1 MNSSSSPNRYAPL
14 VDLANEAARSN
25 PGTVPIK
32 VELPLVQASQLSR
45 LALHLNRSPAEL
57 VVEAIQQFLS
67 AVRPGPR

>member
-1 MNSSSSPNRYAPL
+1 L